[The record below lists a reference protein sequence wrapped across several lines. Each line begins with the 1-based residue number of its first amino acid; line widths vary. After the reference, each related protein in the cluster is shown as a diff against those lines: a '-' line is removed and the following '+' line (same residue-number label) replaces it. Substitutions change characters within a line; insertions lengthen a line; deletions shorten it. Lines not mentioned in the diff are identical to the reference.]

1 LGIDVKH
8 SVRLTSIIL
17 ISSGLFSSVT
27 ASSITAS
34 SLDPAQVDPAL
45 TGELIRANLA
55 SARVDFSFDLPGARA
70 LTRDAKVNAVQLAKN
85 FEPNIAKQI
94 ASSFALA
101 ETAIQSNNERTFT
114 RATAHAWTAL
124 LEGAYRKLEK
134 SVTLNDSATARKW
147 LSLREYR
154 QATRFTPP
162 EADATLAL
170 ENLALS
176 KISSQ
181 DALKN
186 IRADVLDAYQSRL
199 NESLS
204 EFERNL
210 ERGFKNLASENA
222 AFASGYFGILAP
234 FYPTNTLE
242 NARATFAT
250 LELTPSLENLKL
262 VHNSLE
268 AWRAAPLSDRERNK
282 RAVQTL
288 RFLAL
293 VPVEY
298 ARGVKVQDGRWAV
311 VKDLEITEASVFL
324 NGAAS
329 AFTDLEPLLVDR
341 DVTGVP
347 SVTIAFKK
355 LQAQVSA
362 TASKTTVTPSD
373 DLRSSV
379 EALTTQVETVIP
391 TDWRRQDAAADLDV
405 IRSQLRQLENAA
417 AQAQSNPG
425 DYELVESARINAY
438 AILES
443 GTEAR
448 IKFFQPQLA
457 QDIEGMFWNGLEPK
471 GFARLISERAAP
483 SEFKTTRVALEVKL
497 AEAARYV
504 GTEAS
509 PVAAFVNAFVIV
521 FREGLEAVLILAAL
535 LGSLKAPAVR
545 HLRRPLW
552 MGAAASFVATII
564 TFMVMSRILN
574 AFAVFGEKLEAI
586 VSVIAVAVL
595 LVIMNWFFHNV
606 YWNDHLANFHKKKHS
621 LMGANVGQGIGLM
634 VLGFTAMY
642 REGFETVLF
651 MQSLVLQSGTW
662 IVVGGASLALVL
674 VSLVGMLVFVMQ
686 TKLPHKKMLIATGG
700 MICVVLFVIVGN
712 TTHLL
717 QVVGWMP
724 IHPLPV
730 AFPYWSGLWLGTYA
744 TLEGIAL
751 QVISV
756 TFVIG
761 SYFVAEGLKRHELN
775 RKLEAQGE
783 PMQRAGKPE
792 LGKLERAQ
800 SIVNR

>member
-1 LGIDVKH
+1 LGIEVKH
-8 SVRLTSIIL
+8 SVRLASIIL
-17 ISSGLFSSVT
+17 ISSRLFSSVT
-27 ASSITAS
+27 ASNI
-34 SLDPAQVDPAL
+34 DPAQVDPAL
-45 TGELIRANLA
+45 TGESIRSNLA

-70 LTRDAKVNAVQLAKN
+70 LTRDAKVNAVELAKN
-85 FEPNIAKQI
+85 FEPNIAQEI
-94 ASSFALA
+94 ASSFAQA
-101 ETAIQSNNERTFT
+101 ETALNTNDERAFT
-114 RATAHAWTAL
+114 RATAHAWMGV
-124 LEGAYRKLEK
+124 LEGAYRNLEK
-134 SVTLNDSATARKW
+134 SVTLNDSSTASKW
-147 LSLREYR
+147 SGLREYR

-170 ENLALS
+170 ENLVLS

-186 IRADVLDAYQSRL
+186 IRADALDAYQSRL

-204 EFERNL
+204 ELERNL

-242 NARATFAT
+242 AARETFAK
-250 LELTPSLENLKL
+250 LEQNPNLENLKQ
-262 VHNSLE
+262 VRASLE
-268 AWRAAPLSDRERNK
+268 AWRAAPLSDRERGK
-282 RAVQTL
+282 RAVQTV

-311 VKDLEITEASVFL
+311 VKDPEITEASVFL
-324 NGAAS
+324 NGSAS
-329 AFTDLEPLLVDR
+329 AFADLEPLLVDR

-347 SVTIAFKK
+347 NVVIAFKK

-362 TASKTTVTPSD
+362 TASKTTVTPSNE
-373 DLRSSV
+373 LRLSV
-379 EALTTQVETVIP
+379 EALTTQLEKVIP
-391 TDWRRQDAAADLDV
+391 ADWRRQDAAADLDV

-417 AQAQSNPG
+417 AQSE
-425 DYELVESARINAY
+425 YELVESARINAY

-471 GFARLISERAAP
+471 GFSRLISEKATAG
-483 SEFKTTRVALEVKL
+483 EFKTTRVALEAKL
-497 AEAARYV
+497 QEAARYV

-564 TFMVMSRILN
+564 TFAVMSRILN

-621 LMGANVGQGIGLM
+621 LMGAKVGQGAGLAI
-634 VLGFTAMY
+634 LGFTAMY

-651 MQSLVLQSGTW
+651 MQSLVLQSGTL
-662 IVVGGASLALVL
+662 IVVGGASLALLL
-674 VSLVGMLVFVMQ
+674 VSLVGVLVFVMQ
-686 TKLPHKKMLIATGG
+686 TKLPHKKMLIATGA

-717 QVVGWMP
+717 QVVGWLP
-724 IHPLPV
+724 IHPLPF
-730 AFPYWSGLWLGTYA
+730 ALPYWSGLWLGTYA
-744 TLEGIAL
+744 TLEGVSLQIIA
-751 QVISV
+751 V

-761 SYFVAEGLKRHELN
+761 SYFMAEGLKHREMN
-775 RKLEAQGE
+775 RKLEGVTPAETKSTNLMPTAQ
-783 PMQRAGKPE
+783 
-792 LGKLERAQ
+792 
-800 SIVNR
+800 N

>member
-1 LGIDVKH
+1 M
-8 SVRLTSIIL
+8 
-17 ISSGLFSSVT
+17 
-27 ASSITAS
+27 AS
-34 SLDPAQVDPAL
+34 SLDPAQMDPAL
-45 TGELIRANLA
+45 TGELIRSNLA

-70 LTRDAKVNAVQLAKN
+70 LTRDAKANAVQLAKT
-85 FEPNIAKQI
+85 FEPNIVKQI
-94 ASSFALA
+94 SSSFVLA
-101 ETAIQSNNERTFT
+101 ETALQSNDERTFT
-114 RATAHAWTAL
+114 RATAHAWTGL
-124 LEGAYRKLEK
+124 LEGAYRTLEQ
-134 SVTLNDSATARKW
+134 SVTLNNSGSAREW

-162 EADATLAL
+162 DADATLAL
-170 ENLALS
+170 ENLATRT
-176 KISSQ
+176 ISSR

-204 EFERNL
+204 ELERHL
-210 ERGFKNLASENA
+210 ERGFNTLASENA
-222 AFASGYFGILAP
+222 AFASGYFRILAP
-234 FYPTNTLE
+234 FYPTDTLE
-242 NARATFAT
+242 VARTTFT
-250 LELTPSLENLKL
+250 KLEQNPNLENLKL
-262 VHNSLE
+262 VRNSLE

-298 ARGVKVQDGRWAV
+298 ARGVKVQDDRWAV

-347 SVTIAFKK
+347 AVVIAFKK
-355 LQAQVSA
+355 LQAQISA
-362 TASKTTVTPSD
+362 TTSKTNVTPSGE
-373 DLRSSV
+373 LRSGV
-379 EALTTQVETVIP
+379 EALTMRLETVIP
-391 TDWRRQDAAADLDV
+391 TDWRRTDAAADLDV

-417 AQAQSNPG
+417 AQSEF
-425 DYELVESARINAY
+425 ELVESARINAY

-471 GFARLISERAAP
+471 GFARLISEKAAP
-483 SEFKTTRVALEVKL
+483 NEFKTTRVALEVKL
-497 AEAARYV
+497 AEAARYI

-545 HLRRPLW
+545 HLRQPLW
-552 MGAAASFVATII
+552 VGAAASFVATII

-574 AFAVFGEKLEAI
+574 AFAVFGEKLEAL

-662 IVVGGASLALVL
+662 IVVSGACLALVL
-674 VSLVGMLVFVMQ
+674 VSLVGVLVFVMQ

-717 QVVGWMP
+717 QVVGWLP
-724 IHPLPV
+724 IHPLPF
-730 AFPYWSGLWLGTYA
+730 ALPYWSGLWFGTYA
-744 TLEGIAL
+744 TLEGISL
-751 QVISV
+751 QIIAV

-761 SYFVAEGLKRHELN
+761 SYVVAEGLKRRELN
-775 RKLEAQGE
+775 RKLESQGE

-800 SIVNR
+800 SVVNH

>member
-1 LGIDVKH
+1 VI
-8 SVRLTSIIL
+8 
-17 ISSGLFSSVT
+17 
-27 ASSITAS
+27 SSITAS
-34 SLDPAQVDPAL
+34 SVLASSIDPSRIDPSRIDPAL
-45 TGELIRANLA
+45 TGEAIRANLA

-70 LTRDAKVNAVQLAKN
+70 LIRDAKANAIQLAKN
-85 FEPNIAKQI
+85 FEPNITKEI
-94 ASSFALA
+94 ESSFVLA
-101 ETAIQSNNERTFT
+101 ESALRSNDERTFT
-114 RATAHAWTAL
+114 RATAQVWTGL

-147 LSLREYR
+147 LSLREFR

-162 EADATLAL
+162 DADATLAL

-204 EFERNL
+204 ELEHNI

-234 FYPTNTLE
+234 FYPTDTLE
-242 NARATFAT
+242 AARATFAK
-250 LELTPSLENLKL
+250 LEQNPNLENLTL
-262 VHNSLE
+262 VRNSLE

-298 ARGVKVQDGRWAV
+298 ARGVKVQDGQWAV

-324 NGAAS
+324 NGSAS

-341 DVTGVP
+341 DTTGVP
-347 SVTIAFKK
+347 AVILAFKK
-355 LQAQVSA
+355 LQAQVTA
-362 TASKTTVTPSD
+362 TASKTNVTPGD

-379 EALTTQVETVIP
+379 ETLTTQLETVIP
-391 TDWRRQDAAADLDV
+391 TDWRRQDATADLDV

-417 AQAQSNPG
+417 AQG
-425 DYELVESARINAY
+425 EFELVESARINAY

-471 GFARLISERAAP
+471 GFARLISEKAAP

-621 LMGANVGQGIGLM
+621 LMGTNVGQGIGLM

-674 VSLVGMLVFVMQ
+674 VSLVGVLVFVMQ
-686 TKLPHKKMLIATGG
+686 TKLPHKKMLIATGA

-717 QVVGWMP
+717 QVVGWLP
-724 IHPLPV
+724 IHPLPF
-730 AFPYWSGLWLGTYA
+730 ALPYWSGLWFGTYA
-744 TLEGIAL
+744 TLEGIGL
-751 QVISV
+751 QIISV

-800 SIVNR
+800 SVVNR

>member
-1 LGIDVKH
+1 LGIEVKN
-8 SVRLTSIIL
+8 SVRLASIIL
-17 ISSGLFSSVT
+17 ISSGLFSSGLFSSVT
-27 ASSITAS
+27 ASG
-34 SLDPAQVDPAL
+34 LDPAIS
-45 TGELIRANLA
+45 GELIRANLA
-55 SARVDFSFDLPGARA
+55 SARVDFSFDLPGVRA
-70 LTRDAKVNAVQLAKN
+70 LTRDAKLNAVQLAKT
-85 FEPNIAKQI
+85 FEPNIAQEI
-94 ASSFALA
+94 TSSFDLA
-101 ETAIQSNNERTFT
+101 ETALRNNDERAFT

-124 LEGAYRKLEK
+124 LEGAYNKLEQ
-134 SVTLNDSATARKW
+134 SVTLNDAVNARQW
-147 LSLREYR
+147 LGLREYR

-162 EADATLAL
+162 DADATLAI
-170 ENLALS
+170 ENLAGS

-186 IRADVLDAYQSRL
+186 IRADALDAYQSRL

-204 EFERNL
+204 ELERNL
-210 ERGFKNLASENA
+210 GRGFNTLATENA
-222 AFASGYFGILAP
+222 AFATGYFGILAP
-234 FYPTNTLE
+234 YYPSDKLE
-242 NARATFAT
+242 AARATFAK
-250 LELTPSLENLKL
+250 LEQVPNLENLKR
-262 VHNSLE
+262 VRNSLE

-298 ARGVKVQDGRWAV
+298 ARGVKVQDDRWAV

-329 AFTDLEPLLVDR
+329 AFTDLEPLLVER
-341 DVTGVP
+341 DIMGVP
-347 SVTIAFKK
+347 NAVIAFKN
-355 LQAQVSA
+355 LQAQVTA
-362 TASKTTVTPSD
+362 TASKTNITPSD
-373 DLRSSV
+373 ELRSSV
-379 EALTTQVETVIP
+379 EALTTQLETVIP
-391 TDWRRQDAAADLDV
+391 ADWRRTDAAADLDV

-471 GFARLISERAAP
+471 GFARLISEKAAP
-483 SEFKTTRVALEVKL
+483 SEFKNTRIALEVKL

-621 LMGANVGQGIGLM
+621 LMGAKVGQGAGLAI
-634 VLGFTAMY
+634 LGFTAMY

-662 IVVGGASLALVL
+662 IVIGGASLALVL
-674 VSLVGMLVFVMQ
+674 VSLVGVLVFVMQ

-724 IHPLPV
+724 IHPLPL
-730 AFPYWSGLWLGTYA
+730 AFPYWSGLWFGTYA
-744 TLEGIAL
+744 TLEGISL

-756 TFVIG
+756 SFVIG
-761 SYFVAEGLKRHELN
+761 SYFVAEGLKHRELK
-775 RKLEAQGE
+775 RKLESTTPAFNSSE
-783 PMQRAGKPE
+783 SLPSKARNSSPD
-792 LGKLERAQ
+792 
-800 SIVNR
+800 NRFTGGTT

>member
-1 LGIDVKH
+1 LGTEVKH
-8 SVRLTSIIL
+8 SLRLASIIL
-17 ISSGLFSSVT
+17 FSSGVI
-27 ASSITAS
+27 SSITAS
-34 SLDPAQVDPAL
+34 GVTASSATASNLDPARIDPAL
-45 TGELIRANLA
+45 TGEAIRANLA
-55 SARVDFSFDLPGARA
+55 SARVDFSFDLPGARV
-70 LTRDAKVNAVQLAKN
+70 LTRDAKLNAIRLAKN
-85 FEPNIAKQI
+85 FEPNNAQEIS
-94 ASSFALA
+94 SSFVQA
-101 ETAIQSNNERTFT
+101 ERAMNTNDERAFA
-114 RATAHAWTAL
+114 RATAHAWTGL

-134 SVTLNDSATARKW
+134 SVTLNDSGTSREW

-162 EADATLAL
+162 DADATLAI
-170 ENLALS
+170 ENLADS

-210 ERGFKNLASENA
+210 ERDFKNLASENA

-234 FYPTNTLE
+234 FYPTDTLE
-242 NARATFAT
+242 TARARFAK
-250 LELTPSLENLKL
+250 LEENPNLENLKR
-262 VHNSLE
+262 VRNSLE

-298 ARGVKVQDGRWAV
+298 ARGVKVQDSRWAV

-324 NGAAS
+324 NGSAS
-329 AFTDLEPLLVDR
+329 AFADLEPLLVER
-341 DVTGVP
+341 DITAVP
-347 SVTIAFKK
+347 NVVIALKK
-355 LQAQVSA
+355 LQAQVTA
-362 TASKTTVTPSD
+362 TASKTNITPSD
-373 DLRSSV
+373 ELRSSV
-379 EALTTQVETVIP
+379 EALTAQLETVIP
-391 TDWRRQDAAADLDV
+391 ADWRRQDAAADLDV

-417 AQAQSNPG
+417 AQAQSNPA

-483 SEFKTTRVALEVKL
+483 NEFKTTRVALEAKL

-521 FREGLEAVLILAAL
+521 FREGLEAVLILTAL

-564 TFMVMSRILN
+564 TFVVMSRILN

-674 VSLVGMLVFVMQ
+674 VSLVGVLVFVMQ
-686 TKLPHKKMLIATGG
+686 TKLPHKKMLIATDG

-724 IHPLPV
+724 IHPLPL
-730 AFPYWSGLWLGTYA
+730 AFPYWSGLWFGTYA
-744 TLEGIAL
+744 TLEGIGL
-751 QVISV
+751 QVVSV

-761 SYFVAEGLKRHELN
+761 SYFVAEGLKHRELN
-775 RKLEAQGE
+775 RKL
-783 PMQRAGKPE
+783 
-792 LGKLERAQ
+792 KLEKPTT
-800 SIVNR
+800 NRSESLISTARN